1 MKRVSIL
8 FVLLISVFV
17 ANAWHRQRDEA
28 VVIVASKHLSPKAK
42 KLVKKYLGSDYSD
55 DVHYLYDTEKE
66 LAKQKKLKKGA
77 RNIHDLHL
85 DKNLRPKNVKGE
97 DSYKAINKALTVVRN
112 HKNHSKEEVR
122 TALRVVINLICDFHS
137 VAKVRLDG
145 YPHSYKPF
153 SYTTQVREWG
163 PKSVLTKTHKWRTS
177 WLKFDGGFPLFSPK
191 YWAEDME
198 IFIGDKYAE
207 YSKGTL
213 DDWAT
218 EVGTIAAY
226 YLEFCKPD
234 ARVPYMEF
242 KSMEVVNYEL
252 YVKAACRLAA
262 LLNENLK

>member
-1 MKRVSIL
+1 M
-8 FVLLISVFV
+8 
-17 ANAWHRQRDEA
+17 
-28 VVIVASKHLSPKAK
+28 
-42 KLVKKYLGSDYSD
+42 
-55 DVHYLYDTEKE
+55 
-66 LAKQKKLKKGA
+66 
-77 RNIHDLHL
+77 
-85 DKNLRPKNVKGE
+85 
-97 DSYKAINKALTVVRN
+97 
-112 HKNHSKEEVR
+112 
-122 TALRVVINLICDFHS
+122 RVVINLICDFHS

-177 WLKFDGGFPLFSPK
+177 WQKFDGGFPLFSPK

-262 LLNENLK
+262 RREQGLDRPAAAASWSAQRGGSCPAADSGCPYGDR

>member
-1 MKRVSIL
+1 MKRIL
-8 FVLLISVFV
+8 LLFIFLISVYI

-28 VVIVASKHLSPKAK
+28 VVIVAVNHLTPEAK
-42 KLVKKYLGSDYSD
+42 KVVTKYLGRDYSD
-55 DVHYLYDTEKE
+55 DVHYIFDTEKE

-85 DKNLRPKNVKGE
+85 DKNLRPKRVKGQ
-97 DSYKAINKALTVVRN
+97 DSYKAINKALEVVRN
-112 HKNHSKEEVR
+112 RKSHSKEEVR
-122 TALRVVINLICDFHS
+122 TALRVVINLICDFHCVS
-137 VAKVRLDG
+137 KVRLDS
-145 YPHSYKPF
+145 YPHSYKAF

-163 PKSVLTKTHKWRTS
+163 PKSVLINTHKWRTS
-177 WLKFDGGFPLFSPK
+177 WLKFDGGFPFFSPK

-198 IFIGDKYAE
+198 IFIGNKYAD

-213 DDWAT
+213 DDWAA
-218 EVGTIAAY
+218 EMGAIAAH

-234 ARVPYMEF
+234 ARVPYMDF